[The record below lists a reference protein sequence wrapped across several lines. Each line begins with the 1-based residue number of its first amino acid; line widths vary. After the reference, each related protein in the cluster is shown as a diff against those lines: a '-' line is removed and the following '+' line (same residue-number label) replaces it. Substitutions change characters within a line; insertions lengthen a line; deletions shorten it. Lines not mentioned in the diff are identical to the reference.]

1 LLNLPE
7 GEVIGKAINDAIRA
21 IEADNEELRGILPK
35 TLVSFYPDREYPE
48 HTDHEDMM
56 EWEEDFDPEAFDI
69 DEINLWLKYQR
80 MKYSYMHHND

>member
-1 LLNLPE
+1 
-7 GEVIGKAINDAIRA
+7 
-21 IEADNEELRGILPK
+21 
-35 TLVSFYPDREYPE
+35 
-48 HTDHEDMM
+48 MM